1 VADIAVALKP
11 AFVLEASLR
20 KHPDRSHLAAAI
32 HFMDLI
38 DLADE
43 ELPAARAT
51 VECSKAAA
59 ATARGELDKHQEWLG
74 QHQELYT
81 EAVKG
86 CERRLKRQA
95 FIGACKEAAWLPIQ
109 LVATASTGLLHSA
122 HAHAIELYLKAFLRL
137 RGFGPEEV
145 KSSFGHDFKKLVDE
159 ASSRGLSLGKEEIDI
174 AAILTEQESIRRS
187 RYIETGYYQQPG
199 LPALSRTCQG
209 LDQSVS
215 AALRDAGLSIQSSEL
230 NHIEAD

>member
-109 LVATASTGLLHSA
+109 LVATASTGLFHTTLA
-122 HAHAIELYLKAFLRL
+122 YPRRRWLRAKLKDRLQELDHPSEPQFTRQLQERIQAMDR
-137 RGFGPEEV
+137 
-145 KSSFGHDFKKLVDE
+145 
-159 ASSRGLSLGKEEIDI
+159 RGL
-174 AAILTEQESIRRS
+174 R
-187 RYIETGYYQQPG
+187 
-199 LPALSRTCQG
+199 
-209 LDQSVS
+209 
-215 AALRDAGLSIQSSEL
+215 
-230 NHIEAD
+230 